1 MAMKTL
7 SRLALAAAL
16 AFALVGTAQGADLPR
31 EVHGSADAYAE
42 PGLALAWG
50 VLRGADDATTQVTI
64 RIVADPATYARV
76 AVTGRD
82 PFTQGEQPLLAPIAT
97 KGLADLA
104 IPRSHF
110 ADFPR
115 TELRFYGA
123 ADDSAD
129 AALVVFYLGVPDTT
143 PEFAQA
149 QRLDVY
155 LGERIERARA
165 ATRSK
170 AP

>member
-7 SRLALAAAL
+7 FRLALAAVLAYAL
-16 AFALVGTAQGADLPR
+16 SGTVQGADLPR
-31 EVHGSADAYAE
+31 EVHGSADAFAA

-50 VLRGADDATTQVTI
+50 VLRGADDATTLVTI

-76 AVTGRD
+76 AITGRD
-82 PFTQGEQPLLAPIAT
+82 PFTQAERPLLAPTAT
-97 KGLADLA
+97 KGLADLT

-115 TELRFYGA
+115 TELRLYASPTG
-123 ADDSAD
+123 D
-129 AALVVFYLGVPDTT
+129 AAPVLVVFYLGVPDTT

-149 QRLDVY
+149 QKLDVY
-155 LGERIERARA
+155 LAERIERARA
-165 ATRSK
+165 TARSK
-170 AP
+170 TP